1 MRNMISIRILFL
13 TIVFSYLK
21 FLHIQVEI
29 HTHRMPEHLQQ
40 EPLLTS
46 KDNPYQV

>member
-13 TIVFSYLK
+13 TIVFSIFEVSSYTGGN
-21 FLHIQVEI
+21 
-29 HTHRMPEHLQQ
+29 THRMPEHLQQ